1 VSALYQHRDDYVD
14 NTYKGPS
21 ADGTVSP
28 KKNAMGGFDDRN
40 VRAQLLLTP
49 SDQFSILAS
58 AHARDYEGTSTLFLR
73 GALTKGSN
81 KTDVPRDK
89 VAYDEAD
96 NNPQAYKTYG
106 GSVKARYDF
115 GAIDFTSITAYET
128 TSGYS
133 RGDTDGGA
141 AVNFPVNGVP
151 NGYGQSMGRIRDLD
165 QWTQEFRLASHDD
178 SALQWQAGAF
188 YFNGSDTTDFYQRAW
203 FLQGAARNPNNWV
216 RLRNK
221 NTSWAGFGQL
231 SYAFTDK
238 FTVTPACARPR
249 TRSTPAC

>member
-1 VSALYQHRDDYVD
+1 MSALYQHRDDYVD

-89 VAYDEAD
+89 VADEAD

-141 AVNFPVNGVP
+141 AVNS
-151 NGYGQSMGRIRDLD
+151 GQR
-165 QWTQEFRLASHDD
+165 
-178 SALQWQAGAF
+178 
-188 YFNGSDTTDFYQRAW
+188 RAE
-203 FLQGAARNPNNWV
+203 
-216 RLRNK
+216 RLRPVD
-221 NTSWAGFGQL
+221 GPHPRPGPVDPGIPLGQ
-231 SYAFTDK
+231 
-238 FTVTPACARPR
+238 P
-249 TRSTPAC
+249 

>member
-1 VSALYQHRDDYVD
+1 
-14 NTYKGPS
+14 
-21 ADGTVSP
+21 
-28 KKNAMGGFDDRN
+28 M
-40 VRAQLLLTP
+40 
-49 SDQFSILAS
+49 
-58 AHARDYEGTSTLFLR
+58 
-73 GALTKGSN
+73 
-81 KTDVPRDK
+81 PRDQ

-178 SALQWQAGAF
+178 SALRGRPVRSTSTAATPPTSTSVRGSCRVRPQPEQLGATAQQEHLVGRFRPAELRLHRQVHRHGRPAPDQDEKHTRLLKTADTAGVVT
-188 YFNGSDTTDFYQRAW
+188 YKGRTDVKMSDTTRA
-203 FLQGAARNPNNWV
+203 GI
-216 RLRNK
+216 
-221 NTSWAGFGQL
+221 
-231 SYAFTDK
+231 
-238 FTVTPACARPR
+238 
-249 TRSTPAC
+249 